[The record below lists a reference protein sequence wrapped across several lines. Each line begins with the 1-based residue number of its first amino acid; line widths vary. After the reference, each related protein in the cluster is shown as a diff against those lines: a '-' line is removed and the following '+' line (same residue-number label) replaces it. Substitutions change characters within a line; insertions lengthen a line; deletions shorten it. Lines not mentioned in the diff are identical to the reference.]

1 MAHKI
6 KYAGKRFLLAIF
18 NCFYPVKVYGKQNLP
33 EGGALI
39 VSNHFSAIDPAI
51 MHRVY
56 HKDIYFLAKKEIY
69 EKKVW
74 HAILNSLGAIP
85 IDRENVDLPS
95 MMKAIRTLK
104 EGHKLVVYP
113 EGTRNK
119 TGSNEIQDVKAGSV
133 LFSIKAKKPIVP
145 VIEYKKPKLF
155 RRSYLYVGKPFEFS
169 DFYDKK
175 LTQQDYKELE
185 VVLKNKMVEARK
197 ALIEILE
204 NGNNSS
210 KK

>member
-1 MAHKI
+1 MAKKI
-6 KYAGKRFLLAIF
+6 KYAGKRVLLAIF
-18 NCFYPVKVYGKQNLP
+18 IFFYPVKVLGKKNLP
-33 EGGALI
+33 DGGALI

-56 HKDIYFLAKKEIY
+56 YKDIYFLAKKEIY
-69 EKKVW
+69 EKKIW
-74 HAILNSLGAIP
+74 HGILNRLGAIP

-119 TGSNEIQDVKAGSV
+119 TGSNEIQEVKAGAV

-145 VIEYKKPKLF
+145 VIAYKKSKLF
-155 RRSYLYVGKPFEFS
+155 RRTYLYVGEPFEFS
-169 DFYDKK
+169 EFYDKK
-175 LTQQDYKELE
+175 LTGQDYKELD
-185 VVLKNKMVEARK
+185 VVLKEKMVEARK
-197 ALIEILE
+197 TLIDLVE
-204 NGNNSS
+204 NGNNRS